1 MKGGDFVNTSQEIA
15 ETIKN
20 KASEQKVKL
29 GAMLSDV
36 GVSESTLRNM
46 KNLGC
51 MPSVE
56 TLAKIANYLGCS
68 LDELIGTE
76 KNAPADRRSNFK
88 TMIDKLSDQDFEQ
101 VEALVKAA
109 LALADK

>member
-15 ETIKN
+15 ETIKA
-20 KASEQKVKL
+20 KASEQKIKL
-29 GAMLSDV
+29 GTMLSDV
-36 GVSESTLRNM
+36 GVAESTLRNM

-56 TLAKIANYLGCS
+56 TLAKIADYLGCS
-68 LDELIGTE
+68 IDELTGTQ
-76 KNAPADRRSNFK
+76 KKAPADRRSDFK
-88 TMIDKLSDQDFEQ
+88 AMIDKLSDQDFEQ
-101 VEALVKAA
+101 VQALVKAA